1 MDKNCYVNIKD
12 DLVEAEFI
20 GVYQHSRVVD
30 ASPFVGG
37 HPGGVIAYPVALV
50 KLCGKLKE
58 VDPSKITFKC

>member
-1 MDKNCYVNIKD
+1 MDKDCYVIIKD

-20 GVYQHSRVVD
+20 GIYQYSNVVD

-50 KLCGKLKE
+50 KLHGKFKE
-58 VDPSKITFKC
+58 VNPSKVTMKS